1 MAAGDK
7 TYLESDGKAVNV
19 TLTATVKKDQLVVVE
34 GWCGI
39 AGSDGVSGEQI
50 ALSVDNREYQL
61 TVPAGLAV
69 TKGAIIYIAVA
80 SITGHTIQ
88 DAGYVTA
95 PAAGAVA
102 AFKATSA
109 KDANNVVT
117 GIMLSSIA
125 LAS

>member
-34 GWCGI
+34 GWVGI

-50 ALSVDNREYQL
+50 ALSVDNREYQI
-61 TVPAGLAV
+61 TVPAALAV
-69 TKGAIIYIAVA
+69 AKGAIIYITLA
-80 SITGHTIQ
+80 SIVGHTIQ

-95 PAAGAVA
+95 PAAGTVAV
-102 AFKATSA
+102 FKATSA
-109 KDANNVVT
+109 KDANQVVT
-117 GIMLSSIA
+117 GIMIAAGA